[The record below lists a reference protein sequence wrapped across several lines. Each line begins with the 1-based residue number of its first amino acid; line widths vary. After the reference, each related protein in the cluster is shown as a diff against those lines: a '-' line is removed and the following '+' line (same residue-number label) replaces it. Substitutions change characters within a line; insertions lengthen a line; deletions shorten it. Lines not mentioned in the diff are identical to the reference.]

1 MWRYGRPSGR
11 PFTLVD
17 NRNRGVARLVRADLE
32 PDDRRREPPAPAL
45 PPMTCLQLLHA
56 CVFCWG
62 LALAATS
69 TQANDLARSPAEY
82 LLRMDGN
89 RDGRIG
95 LAEYQDYLSRG
106 FAQMDRDGDGRLSVS
121 ELPRGARTRRVPT
134 LESHR
139 RSLAA
144 TFDRQDADHSGFL
157 DAREI
162 AAPPR

>member
-1 MWRYGRPSGR
+1 
-11 PFTLVD
+11 
-17 NRNRGVARLVRADLE
+17 
-32 PDDRRREPPAPAL
+32 
-45 PPMTCLQLLHA
+45 MTCWRSLQA
-56 CVFCWG
+56 CAFCWVM
-62 LALAATS
+62 ALAVTA

-82 LLRMDGN
+82 LMRMDDN
-89 RDGRIG
+89 HDGRIG
-95 LAEYQDYLSRG
+95 LAEYQDYLCRG
-106 FAQMDRDGDGRLSVS
+106 FARMDRDGDGRLSPS

-144 TFDRQDADHSGFL
+144 TFDRQDADRSGFL